1 MVIEDNENQLGHPRR
16 GKVSME
22 IPLILE
28 ERVQCEGEAGE
39 SSDRW
44 GTWGDDVGTSLD
56 TSGLTWGPLD
66 WLDI

>member
-28 ERVQCEGEAGE
+28 ERVQCEGEVTSAG
-39 SSDRW
+39 R
-44 GTWGDDVGTSLD
+44 GVFRQVGNM
-56 TSGLTWGPLD
+56 GR
-66 WLDI
+66 